1 MASAEIPQLDAPRSR
16 GSMNFELEPVSGPG
30 AVLAEVAEKHADEFA
45 LTAEEH
51 DRFQSFPYH
60 HWAAMRRSGLFAAS
74 VPTRL
79 GGLGVSSIHDLVV
92 AVNRLARGD
101 ASIAIGAAMHLTAIW
116 YFSRLATDGAAAAV
130 PVRDPASLLGLL
142 LRRCAR
148 GHVVA
153 CVAASEPGTSLGW
166 PRTTARLEGD
176 RYRLDGRKTF
186 CTGSPAGTVFLSTVR
201 VVHEDSPASF
211 GLAVVPRDTPGLSVL
226 HNWDAMGMRAS
237 GSHDVVFDGCQV
249 PRRLVTVSGPLGV
262 MAAEMLPLTM
272 VGTLLLIGAALG
284 IAERAQELATPIGA
298 PYPTVPDR
306 FGTDRPS
313 VRRLVAE
320 NEVDLMVARAAIER
334 TATIIDGHLAEGWLQ
349 LERPQLHELM
359 KEIQCVNVAAKRAA
373 ITVVDRAL
381 TICGGRGYLGSHP
394 LSRLYRDV
402 RAGPFMQPLSM
413 LEVFD
418 YIGAIALGL
427 PTELDPAPD
436 GGSHAPATTAVH
448 L

>member
-1 MASAEIPQLDAPRSR
+1 
-16 GSMNFELEPVSGPG
+16 MNFELDPVSGPG
-30 AVLAEVAEKHADEFA
+30 AVLVEVAEKHADEFA
-45 LTAEEH
+45 STAEEH
-51 DRFQSFPYH
+51 DRSQSFPYE
-60 HWAAMRRSGLFAAS
+60 HWDAMRRSGLFSAS
-74 VPTRL
+74 VPPRL
-79 GGLGVSSIHDLVV
+79 GGLGVSSVHDLVV

-116 YFSRLATDGAAAAV
+116 YLSRLTADRV
-130 PVRDPASLLGLL
+130 PEPEQAGLLALL

-153 CVAASEPGTSLGW
+153 CVAASEPGTSLGR
-166 PRTTARLEGD
+166 PLTTARPEGD

-201 VVHEDSPASF
+201 VVDEDSSASF
-211 GLAVVPRDTPGLSVL
+211 GLAVVPRNTPGLSVL
-226 HNWDAMGMRAS
+226 PNWDAMGMRAS
-237 GSHDVVFDGCQV
+237 GSHDVVFDGCHV
-249 PRRLVTVSGPLGV
+249 PRRMVTVSGPLGV
-262 MAAEMLPLTM
+262 KTTEMLPLTM

-284 IAERAQELATPIGA
+284 IAERAQELVASTGATLHATAPGRIGA
-298 PYPTVPDR
+298 
-306 FGTDRPS
+306 DRPT
-313 VRRLVAE
+313 VRRLIAE

-334 TATIIDGHLAEGWLQ
+334 TATITDAHLTEGWAQ
-349 LERPQLHELM
+349 LDRTQLHELM

-373 ITVVDRAL
+373 IAIVDRAL
-381 TICGGRGYLGSHP
+381 TVCGGRGYLSAHP

-418 YIGAIALGL
+418 YIGAITLGV

-436 GGSHAPATTAVH
+436 GSPHTPAMTSVH